1 MSLRITNIAA
11 LGAQRQL
18 SKATRALKG
27 NYQRL
32 SSGLRINSA
41 KDDPAGLCICDR
53 MTSQING
60 LTQGNRNAND
70 GISLCQIAD
79 GAMEEMTEIVQRMRT
94 LAVQSA
100 NGTNSSSERQAIQ
113 DEVNELCAQLEYISS
128 STSFGGSLKLLD
140 GSSNNG
146 TFSFQVG
153 ANANE
158 TVSVNIGNVSYS
170 QLLANAASA
179 GNTVST
185 SSYQIGSSNESEHLT
200 V

>member
-128 STSFGGSLKLLD
+128 SRSRSILEMSATPSCWQ
-140 GSSNNG
+140 
-146 TFSFQVG
+146 TQPVPAIRFQPQ
-153 ANANE
+153 AIR
-158 TVSVNIGNVSYS
+158 SVPPMR
-170 QLLANAASA
+170 
-179 GNTVST
+179 
-185 SSYQIGSSNESEHLT
+185 
-200 V
+200 